1 MARFLLQK
9 SPENRR
15 FRHAARQNGLFYGI
29 FGPLWGRRKPPVP
42 WPRGRRRLPRGA
54 ADVSPASARPTIRP
68 PPPPWAT
75 LAAMENRETA
85 PGGPLPTY
93 DLAEQTRDE
102 AANALLIVQGGSMRP
117 PARVPRTDLDDD
129 AKALVALATARTGRP
144 LAAAEALGYSP
155 AAVRAAVEVDP
166 AFAASLEAARGRRVE
181 DMEAA
186 VDRRAFDGIEE
197 TTFSKD
203 GAMTKK
209 LVFSDKLAELRL
221 KAEAPDKYT
230 DRRHVQIDAR
240 AAVLVV
246 PAVAT
251 STDEWA
257 RSVGAG

>member
-1 MARFLLQK
+1 VRDW
-9 SPENRR
+9 
-15 FRHAARQNGLFYGI
+15 AASRPMGY
-29 FGPLWGRRKPPVP
+29 LWP
-42 WPRGRRRLPRGA
+42 
-54 ADVSPASARPTIRP
+54 
-68 PPPPWAT
+68 
-75 LAAMENRETA
+75 METRETP
-85 PGGPLPTY
+85 PGGPLPVY

-117 PARVPRTDLDDD
+117 PVRVPRTELDAD

-144 LAAAEALGYSP
+144 LAAGEELGYSP
-155 AAVRAAVEVDP
+155 AAVLAAKAADP

-197 TTFSKD
+197 TTVSKD
-203 GAMTKK
+203 GAVTKK

-221 KAEAPDKYT
+221 KAEAPEKYT